1 MDLDRLYEELPLK
14 ERKGQGNMVF
24 KYIANEDVIDRM
36 NKVFNGNWSTA
47 VKHKEIVEDQVL
59 VEVLVTAENIDTH
72 MLYSHTGFG
81 SQQIMRYK
89 DGTNSGKI
97 IDISNGFKSALSKA
111 IVSACTRW
119 GVGLY
124 KETWGA
130 GPVGVSNTPNTP
142 APMPNV
148 PVNTN
153 PAPVS
158 PTPPMPSS
166 PAPVNTPPTPPP
178 TFTVPTAPNMPVS
191 NSVSVAQTPVE
202 NNPVIPP
209 PAPNPPVVN
218 TVPSTPEVPFTNQ
231 NEDLTGFSDVQ
242 RVALNGILNMRGIKY
257 EDLAKEAFEAKG
269 INKPIPPK
277 ESLNYEDAV
286 VIIKYGN
293 DKYRKTS

>member
-1 MDLDRLYEELPLK
+1 MDLNKLYEELPLK
-14 ERKGQGNMVF
+14 ERKGQGNMIF
-24 KYIANEDVIDRM
+24 KYVANEDVIDRM
-36 NKVFNGNWSTA
+36 NKVFNGNWSTE

-59 VEVLVTAENIDTH
+59 VEVLVTAEDSETN

-89 DGTNSGKI
+89 DGPNSGKI

-119 GVGLY
+119 GVGLF
-124 KETWGA
+124 KESWGA

-148 PVNTN
+148 PAVPNPTPQIPVNPN
-153 PAPVS
+153 PAP
-158 PTPPMPSS
+158 
-166 PAPVNTPPTPPP
+166 PAPANPQLAPPP
-178 TFTVPTAPNMPVS
+178 TFTVPAGPNMPVS

-202 NNPVIPP
+202 NNPAPLPP
-209 PAPNPPVVN
+209 TPNPPVVN
-218 TVPSTPEVPFTNQ
+218 AVPSTPEVPFTDR
-231 NEDLTGFSDVQ
+231 NEDLIGFSDVQ

-257 EDLAKEAFEAKG
+257 NDLAKEAFEAKG
-269 INKPIPPK
+269 IDKPIPPK